1 MYFSSILPIV
11 LTHTVSIWAKA
22 LSTHLYCLVRFCL
35 CMNSMLEG
43 VVYGCLFDVD
53 FRIACFVGL
62 LVEIVIVCSLL
73 GVYYGPFLHFICRI
87 KDTCK

>member
-1 MYFSSILPIV
+1 MYFSSILPTFV

-22 LSTHLYCLVRFCL
+22 LSTHLYSLVRFCL

-43 VVYGCLFDVD
+43 VVYGCLFQ
-53 FRIACFVGL
+53 IAWFVGI

-87 KDTCK
+87 TDTCK

>member
-1 MYFSSILPIV
+1 
-11 LTHTVSIWAKA
+11 
-22 LSTHLYCLVRFCL
+22 
-35 CMNSMLEG
+35 MNSMLEG
-43 VVYGCLFDVD
+43 VVYGCLFQ
-53 FRIACFVGL
+53 IAWFVGI